1 MTKTFAKLLIKII
14 PTHRRNFDR
23 LVRKFDILYN
33 ADKVKNKYRLYAIC
47 DKISNNINNQR
58 QLDISY
64 ELLYKI
70 P

>member
-1 MTKTFAKLLIKII
+1 MKRLFANITIGVLS
-14 PTHRRNFDR
+14 RNSRNFDR
-23 LVRKFDILYN
+23 LVRKFYILYN

-47 DKISNNINNQR
+47 KKLSNSVNNQH